1 MVAPCQRGVVMP
13 NCSCRPVR
21 GRADRLPTSGVH
33 PLLARYQEPNPLD
46 LLFFASDAAARRA
59 GLPQGNAQIA
69 TEVAGEVDV
78 QRLRQAIA
86 ALHRVYPVTA
96 ARLELSLRTGRPRWR
111 LDVPPPDPDAVLDI
125 RVLRGG
131 THDAWRAEFERL
143 FVQPID
149 ATRGAPVRFHL
160 IRGLPTGDVLML
172 RWPHGLMDA
181 RGGGWVSEELSR
193 LYESGDAPQT
203 LFSAGDE
210 LRPDYGPLLDRTP
223 LGRRLR
229 LVAGT
234 LRFRTWR
241 GQRYAYLARGPI
253 PADLGRLRCILRHLS
268 AEQTRQAFDN
278 ALRVCGVGR
287 FPDYLR
293 ACALSALHEMMAGPV
308 PPDALYTTINMLDR
322 RNRRQPLRWCCNLT
336 TSIPVAVPAGVVKDR
351 RQVADLIREQTGQ
364 FLAADAAR
372 AQAVV
377 LWMLTRLP
385 TSWLGA
391 FVWRRL
397 RAGAEIRPR
406 LGMAP
411 APSLPLGL
419 MGPATRPL
427 PTYCG
432 RPVINYYGCRPPV
445 PDTGY
450 ALQVNLTADRMNIL
464 GVCYEGRVPVAT
476 VAALIERLVAR
487 LLE

>member
-1 MVAPCQRGVVMP
+1 MP
-13 NCSCRPVR
+13 NCPFGPVR
-21 GRADRLPTSGVH
+21 GRADRAPTSGVH

-69 TEVAGEVDV
+69 TEVAGEIDV
-78 QRLRQAIA
+78 RRLRQAIA

-96 ARLELSLRTGRPRWR
+96 ARLEISRRTGRPRWR
-111 LDVPPPDPDAVLDI
+111 LDVPPPDPDTVLDV
-125 RVLRGG
+125 RVLQGG
-131 THDAWRAEFERL
+131 THDAWQAEFERL

-160 IRGLPTGDVLML
+160 IRGLPTGDALVL
-172 RWPHGLMDA
+172 RWPHALMDA
-181 RGGGWVSEELSR
+181 RGGGWISEELSR
-193 LYESGDAPQT
+193 LYESDGAPST
-203 LFSAGDE
+203 LVSAGDE
-210 LRPDYGPLLDRTP
+210 LRPDYGPLLERMSV
-223 LGRRLR
+223 GQRLR
-229 LVAGT
+229 RAAWS
-234 LRFRTWR
+234 LRFRTWH
-241 GQRYAYLARGPI
+241 GKRYAYLAHGPI
-253 PADLGRLRCILRHLS
+253 PTDLGRLRCILRHLS
-268 AEQTRQAFDN
+268 PEQTRQAFEN

-293 ACALSALHEMMAGPV
+293 ACALLALHEGMMVPV
-308 PPDALYTTINMLDR
+308 PPDALYTTINLLDR

-336 TSIPVAVPAGVVKDR
+336 TSIPVAVPAGIVTDR

-364 FLAADAAR
+364 FLAADGAL

-385 TSWLGA
+385 TAWLGA

-397 RAGAEIRPR
+397 RAGAVIRPR
-406 LGMAP
+406 LGLAP

-432 RPVINYYGCRPPV
+432 CPLVNYYGCRPPV

-450 ALQVNLTADRMNIL
+450 ALQVNLTADRMNVL
-464 GVCYEGRVPVAT
+464 GVCYEGRVPVGT